1 MRKLREDISH
11 LKVKISTITK
21 GVPMSK
27 IEVSHDD
34 DNDVDHDDYDN
45 EHNNDDDD
53 NNDYDDFSPR

>member
-27 IEVSHDD
+27 IEVSHDND
-34 DNDVDHDDYDN
+34 DADHD
-45 EHNNDDDD
+45 NDDDD
-53 NNDYDDFSPR
+53 DHNDDDCFRIPSV

>member
-45 EHNNDDDD
+45 EHNHDDDD
-53 NNDYDDFSPR
+53 NND